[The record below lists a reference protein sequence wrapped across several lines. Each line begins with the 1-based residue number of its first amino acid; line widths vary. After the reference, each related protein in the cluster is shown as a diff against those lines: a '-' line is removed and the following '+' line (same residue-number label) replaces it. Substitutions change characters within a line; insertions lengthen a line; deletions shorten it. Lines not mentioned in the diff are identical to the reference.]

1 MQLHNHNSKFNMYN
15 KLTGNPFKYSQ
26 LHVIAIVITKQGPFQ
41 SVYAEGRVWVK
52 ELLQI
57 KVNVIVTGWV
67 GGMVVEAEVWFCNV
81 TGGGGEGVKD

>member
-26 LHVIAIVITKQGPFQ
+26 LHVYVVAIVITKQGPFP
-41 SVYAEGRVWVK
+41 SVYAEGGVWVK

-57 KVNVIVTGWV
+57 KVNVIVTG
-67 GGMVVEAEVWFCNV
+67 GMVVEAEVWFCNV
-81 TGGGGEGVKD
+81 TGEGGGQNV